1 MDELKTRF
9 ARAHAKLRTLAV
21 TGTNGKTTSVSM
33 IYEAVRAAGEVPAR
47 LTTLGAWVD
56 EEQIIGEDKTREFLG
71 CVEKAVER
79 GAKTLALEV
88 TSKALAQGL
97 AKRWPAHVAVFTNLS
112 RDHLDMHESPEAY
125 LAAKAQLF
133 IHVAPGGTV
142 VLNAD
147 DPSSELIASVVPDH
161 ARIRTFGTGGDLEAK
176 NVRVDRE
183 GTRFDLGDE
192 PYQLKLYGAVHVAN
206 ALGALLALE
215 AGGYSRRDVR
225 AGIEGFAGVRGR
237 FEVVVHEPFV
247 VVDYA
252 HTPDGLR
259 GTLETARA
267 IAATTNGRVHV
278 VFGCGGRRD
287 RGKRPQMGAVA
298 DAMSDRVVLTS
309 DNPRDESP
317 EAIAL
322 DVTRGLE
329 PSVPWVQEL
338 DRRRA
343 IALALE
349 DAAPQD
355 VVVIAGKGHETEQE
369 LAGRTVPF
377 DDAAVVRELAGLIG

>member
-1 MDELKTRF
+1 MDDLKTRF
-9 ARAHAKLRTLAV
+9 GRAHAKLRTLAV

-33 IYEAVRAAGEVPAR
+33 IYEAIRAAGEVPAR

-56 EEQIIGEDKTREFLG
+56 DEKIVGADKTQEFLA
-71 CVEKAVER
+71 CVETAIER
-79 GAKTLALEV
+79 GVRSLALEV

-161 ARIRTFGTGGDLEAK
+161 ARIVRFGSGGDLEAED
-176 NVRVDRE
+176 VVVDRD
-183 GTRFDLGDE
+183 GTRFRLGDDAIA
-192 PYQLKLYGAVHVAN
+192 LKLYGAVHVAN

-215 AGGYSRRDVR
+215 AAGYSRDQVR
-225 AGIEGFAGVRGR
+225 TGIEGFVGVRGR
-237 FEVVVHEPFV
+237 FEVVAREPFV

-267 IAATTNGRVHV
+267 IATSSKGRVHV

-317 EAIAL
+317 GAIAE
-322 DVTRGLE
+322 DVRAGLE
-329 PSVPWVQEL
+329 PSVPWVEEL

-343 IALALE
+343 IEVALA
-349 DAAPQD
+349 DARADD

-369 LAGRTVPF
+369 LDGRTVPF
-377 DDAAVVRELAGLIG
+377 DDAAVVRELLG

>member
-1 MDELKTRF
+1 MVDDVKARF
-9 ARAHAKLRTLAV
+9 ARAHAKLQTLAV

-33 IYEAVRAAGEVPAR
+33 IYDAVRAAGEVPAR

-56 EEQIIGEDKTREFLG
+56 DEPIVGADRTREFLG
-71 CVEKAVER
+71 CVEAAVAR
-79 GAKTLALEV
+79 GVRSLALEV

-97 AKRWPAHVAVFTNLS
+97 AQRWPAHVAVFTNLT

-133 IHVAPGGTV
+133 IHVVEGGTV
-142 VLNAD
+142 VLNAE
-147 DPSSELIASVVPDH
+147 DPSSALIAEVVPSH
-161 ARIRTFGTGGDLEAK
+161 ARVVRFGRGGDLEAEQ
-176 NVRVDRE
+176 VVVDRE
-183 GTRFDLGDE
+183 GTRFAIGGDAF
-192 PYQLKLYGAVHVAN
+192 QLKVHGAVHVAN

-215 AGGYSRRDVR
+215 AGGYARQDVR
-225 AGIEGFAGVRGR
+225 AGIESFAGVRGR
-237 FEVVVHEPFV
+237 FEVVARVPFV

-267 IAATTNGRVHV
+267 IATSTAGRVHL

-287 RGKRPQMGAVA
+287 KGKRPQMGAVA

-309 DNPRDESP
+309 DNPRDEDP
-317 EAIAL
+317 AAIAD
-322 DVTRGLE
+322 DVQAGLA
-329 PSVPWVQEL
+329 PSVPWHREL

-343 IALALE
+343 IELALR
-349 DAAPQD
+349 DADGDD
-355 VVVIAGKGHETEQE
+355 VVVIAGKGHEASQE
-369 LAGRTVPF
+369 LAGATIPF
-377 DDAAVVRELAGLIG
+377 DDAAVVRELLECG